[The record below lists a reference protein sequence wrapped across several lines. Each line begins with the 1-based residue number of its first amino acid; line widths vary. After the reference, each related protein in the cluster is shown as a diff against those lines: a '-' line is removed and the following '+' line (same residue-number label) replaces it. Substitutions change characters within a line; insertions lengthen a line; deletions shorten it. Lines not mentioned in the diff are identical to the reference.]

1 MGNKVSG
8 TWSDGKKMID
18 VNLQIIIFTED
29 DTHIIFCPALNL
41 TGYGETE
48 AEAMESFKTV
58 LHEYFTYTNNK
69 DTLAKDLRMMGWEI
83 KKNLKKPATP
93 PAMSQLLNTND
104 DFKNIFDNYDYKKM
118 NTSISMPVLA

>member
-1 MGNKVSG
+1 MGNKVFG
-8 TWSDGKKMID
+8 TWTDGTKMID

-58 LHEYFTYTNNK
+58 LNEYFTYTNNK
-69 DTLAKDLRMMGWEI
+69 KTLVKDLRMMGWEI

-118 NTSISMPVLA
+118 NTSVSMPALA